1 MLENGVKILGLDI
14 IEDLDGLYFP
24 VETVAEGTK
33 RVSWDALKEDLFGD
47 YLSSVAVNGAG
58 TAHYLRFA
66 NKYTGEVASTIES
79 YSDQHE
85 ATFTNKVEKNGG
97 VNILDITM
105 QDYDEG
111 EMRVIFNSQAEGTA
125 GNLAGFW
132 FYSTDS
138 RDGGAGIQLLAHL
151 GPNLGEWE
159 IRGSFYPFEDD
170 TQDIGSADLT
180 WSNAYIGYVK
190 ASAVKVTGS
199 YRFDDGVTVFTGAT
213 GTFTTANGK
222 TVTVKGGII
231 TAIV

>member
-1 MLENGVKILGLDI
+1 MIESGVKILGLDI
-14 IEDLDGLYFP
+14 IEDLDGAYFP

-33 RVSWDALKEDLFGD
+33 RVSWDTLKADLFGD
-47 YLSSVAVNGAG
+47 YISEVSANLSG
-58 TAHYLRFA
+58 TAHYLRFI
-66 NKYTGEVASTIES
+66 NKYTGEVASTVES
-79 YSDQHE
+79 YSTENE

-111 EMRVIFNSQAEGTA
+111 EMRIIFNSQAEGA
-125 GNLAGFW
+125 SPNIADMF

-138 RDGGAGIQLLAHL
+138 RDGGPGVQLMAHL
-151 GPNLGEWE
+151 GLVDGEWE
-159 IRGSFYPFEDD
+159 IRGSFYPFDD
-170 TQDIGSADLT
+170 DAQDIGSIDLT
-180 WSNAYIGYVK
+180 WRNAFIGYVK
-190 ASAVKVTGS
+190 AAAVKVTGS
-199 YRFDDGVTVFTGAT
+199 YRFDDGTTVYTGAT